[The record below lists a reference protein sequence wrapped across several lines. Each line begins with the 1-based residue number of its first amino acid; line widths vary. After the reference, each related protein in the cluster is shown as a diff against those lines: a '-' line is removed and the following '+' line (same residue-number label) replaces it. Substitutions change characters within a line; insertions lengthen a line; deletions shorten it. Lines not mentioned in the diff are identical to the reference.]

1 MIVPDVLLANDDEEA
16 RGFTLS
22 PLTSFSHSFSLLS
35 AAGVTLGPN
44 SSAVPGVFGV
54 FTAEPK
60 EANAPVP
67 RPKAEEAPV
76 VGEAMPVVV
85 DGEMALK
92 GLDLPCEDESPPN
105 RLAAAKVRGESDFVL
120 SLLGVGFEVVRE
132 SLLELKAQKLE
143 MLSGIRRH
151 QTYFERRCQRLSMR
165 SELSVF
171 MGYLERRKS
180 MVGPH
185 VPTNGLGELKAEGG

>member
-132 SLLELKAQKLE
+132 SLLE
-143 MLSGIRRH
+143 
-151 QTYFERRCQRLSMR
+151 FERRCQRLSMR

-180 MVGPH
+180 RVGPH